1 METPKKRN
9 HQQNV
14 GILRLNG
21 RDNTIRFSLP
31 KCMKWKVICK
41 NCASERPGMTLDFH
55 SGVKVKIISK
65 GEPCEMPETVPDLEA
80 DLQELSESETGDEY
94 EDGPVVQ
101 GNGMPKSEQFKMPE
115 GGEGKPQD

>member
-9 HQQNV
+9 HQRKV
-14 GILRLNG
+14 GILRLIR
-21 RDNTIRFSLP
+21 RDKTIRISLP
-31 KCMKWKVICK
+31 KCVKWKVICK
-41 NCASERPGMTLDFH
+41 GCGSQTPGMNLRF
-55 SGVKVKIISK
+55 GPGIKLKILSK
-65 GEPCEMPETVPDLEA
+65 AEPCEMPDTVPDLEA